1 MFKKIMII
9 LIFLLLA
16 IGVASAHD
24 DKAYSSI
31 DINDIKLPNDFNK
44 TGVHSAIKD
53 NIHLMVVGY
62 ADADYGRYYE
72 SIANTLHIDIGK
84 ISNYMDDGLKLTG
97 SLEIVKIN
105 DKKALIDVYVINNNT
120 FNDGGK
126 ILSQI
131 NELNNLA
138 PIKPSA
144 N

>member
-1 MFKKIMII
+1 
-9 LIFLLLA
+9 
-16 IGVASAHD
+16 
-24 DKAYSSI
+24 
-31 DINDIKLPNDFNK
+31 
-44 TGVHSAIKD
+44 
-53 NIHLMVVGY
+53 MVVGY
-62 ADADYGRYYE
+62 ADADYSRYYE

-84 ISNYMDDGLKLTG
+84 ISNYTDDGLKLTG